1 MLPRSAPSR
10 LYAAIFVPVE
20 PTSIPIRLK
29 NSHAPVKGD
38 DCSSDKPCLC
48 VGGVAYPIR
57 NLQIGAMEM
66 ARADSLSTALS
77 SQSTVCTNPRSSTLD
92 GILRS

>member
-20 PTSIPIRLK
+20 PTSIPMRLK
-29 NSHAPVKGD
+29 NSHSPVKGD

-48 VGGVAYPIR
+48 VGSVANPDPDSPDR
-57 NLQIGAMEM
+57 RDGDSVGHRAP
-66 ARADSLSTALS
+66 ADSP
-77 SQSTVCTNPRSSTLD
+77 VCL
-92 GILRS
+92 